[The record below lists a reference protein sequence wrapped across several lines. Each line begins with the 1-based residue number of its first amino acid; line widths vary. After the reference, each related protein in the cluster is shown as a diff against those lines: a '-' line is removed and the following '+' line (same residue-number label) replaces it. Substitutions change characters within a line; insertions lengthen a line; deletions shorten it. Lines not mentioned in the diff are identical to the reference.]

1 MKSHFACFEFWQ
13 GVFNVTS
20 VFPSVL
26 QPKVE
31 EELSGDKVLESEQEK
46 MSHGFQLERDPSELR
61 KAKPVEENGEQEAE
75 PVRNGAES
83 VSEGEGTDA
92 NSGFTE
98 SSSEGPVYQY
108 KPGKSRFRL
117 LYACLVFCLP
127 PSRAAN
133 APCILP
139 AEGRVF
145 PVGLEG
151 GTALHHV
158 RLRRDPLTSR
168 LRGTWGSTR
177 GKLFFSRQW

>member
-1 MKSHFACFEFWQ
+1 MTSRFACFEFWQ

-31 EELSGDKVLESEQEK
+31 EELSGDKVLESDQEK
-46 MSHGFQLERDPSELR
+46 MSHGFQLERDPSELK

-98 SSSEGPVYQY
+98 SSSEGPAYQY
-108 KPGKSRFRL
+108 KPGKSCFRL
-117 LYACLVFCLP
+117 LLGFLP
-127 PSRAAN
+127 PSSVHPPRSQW
-133 APCILP
+133 
-139 AEGRVF
+139 GWK
-145 PVGLEG
+145 GLQHF
-151 GTALHHV
+151 TV
-158 RLRRDPLTSR
+158 S
-168 LRGTWGSTR
+168 GSTVIR
-177 GKLFFSRQW
+177 

>member
-1 MKSHFACFEFWQ
+1 M
-13 GVFNVTS
+13 
-20 VFPSVL
+20 L

-46 MSHGFQLERDPSELR
+46 MSHGFQLERDPSELK

-83 VSEGEGTDA
+83 ISEGEGTDA

-108 KPGKSRFRL
+108 KPGKSCFRL
-117 LYACLVFCLP
+117 VCACLVFCLP
-127 PSRAAN
+127 PVRAAN
-133 APCILP
+133 ALSILP
-139 AEGRVF
+139 VEGRIF

-151 GTALHHV
+151 STVFHCVQLC
-158 RLRRDPLTSR
+158 RDPLTNR
-168 LRGTWGSTR
+168 HKRPLGGGGTR
-177 GKLFFSRQW
+177 EENCFFSCWW

>member
-1 MKSHFACFEFWQ
+1 M
-13 GVFNVTS
+13 
-20 VFPSVL
+20 L

-46 MSHGFQLERDPSELR
+46 MSHGFQLERDPSEL
-61 KAKPVEENGEQEAE
+61 KKVKPVEENGEQEAE

-108 KPGKSRFRL
+108 KPGKSCFRL
-117 LYACLVFCLP
+117 LHVHLVFCLP
-127 PSRAAN
+127 PLRAAN
-133 APCILP
+133 TQCILP
-139 AEGRVF
+139 AEGRMF

-151 GTALHHV
+151 STAFHHV
-158 RLRRDPLTSR
+158 RLRQDPLTNR
-168 LRGTWGSTR
+168 LRET
-177 GKLFFSRQW
+177 F